1 MCDCL
6 CLVNKRNGAFFIAY
20 LGWGPTLRIVSIVTA
35 EKTIWKAAE
44 LCVCTYT
51 AGYLAAQCTL
61 VMRDSTQTRPV
72 IKEAN
77 WSASI

>member
-35 EKTIWKAAE
+35 EKNHLESNKT
-44 LCVCTYT
+44 VCT

>member
-1 MCDCL
+1 M
-6 CLVNKRNGAFFIAY
+6 
-20 LGWGPTLRIVSIVTA
+20 
-35 EKTIWKAAE
+35 
-44 LCVCTYT
+44 CTYT

-77 WSASI
+77 WSASIQYQVYSTQVQLLHTTSFTASVVTSKAKARKHTI